1 MEFFFLKILICCL
14 VGEKVRE
21 KRNCGRNVFVCFFF
35 KFLSCL
41 YGVFLLE
48 NLDFLPGCDTVEFDC
63 LVGEKVQESRTEKKN
78 L

>member
-1 MEFFFLKILICCL
+1 LFFL
-14 VGEKVRE
+14 
-21 KRNCGRNVFVCFFF
+21 

-48 NLDFLPGCDTVEFDC
+48 NLYFLRGCDMVEFDR